1 MDQPEQNA
9 QGAAA
14 ESIADGNVEDS
25 ISNGAAETVQHTPGA
40 LAQLTASYREID
52 DDDGSS
58 EDEER

>member
-9 QGAAA
+9 QGAAV
-14 ESIADGNVEDS
+14 ENIAVVNVEDS
-25 ISNGAAETVQHTPGA
+25 ISNGAAETGQHTPGA

-52 DDDGSS
+52 DDGSS

>member
-1 MDQPEQNA
+1 MEQPEQNA

-14 ESIADGNVEDS
+14 ESIADVNVEDS
-25 ISNGAAETVQHTPGA
+25 ISNGAAETGQHTPGA
-40 LAQLTASYREID
+40 LAQLTESYREI

>member
-52 DDDGSS
+52 DDGSS

>member
-14 ESIADGNVEDS
+14 ENIAVVNVEDS
-25 ISNGAAETVQHTPGA
+25 ISNGAAETGQHTPGA

-52 DDDGSS
+52 DDGSS